1 MWTKQIESEPQ
12 SQSQPANRIP
22 PAASFVQ
29 TPEPEANRP
38 SPPMT
43 RNLASLGA
51 SLEIKGSIT
60 AEEDLQIDAKV
71 VGGPV
76 VNAGHRLIVGRS
88 AQLKAEITAREL
100 IVYGKVDGNV
110 NAIDRVEIKR
120 DGEVIGDIQT
130 ARISI
135 EDGAVFKGC
144 IEVGT
149 LTPRTVTKHLDSR
162 VLAGAGVV

>member
-1 MWTKQIESEPQ
+1 MSTKQIESEPQ
-12 SQSQPANRIP
+12 SQPPNRIAP
-22 PAASFVQ
+22 VASFPQ
-29 TPEPEANRP
+29 IPEPGHEANRP
-38 SPPMT
+38 SLPMA
-43 RNLASLGA
+43 RNLSSLGA

-71 VGGPV
+71 VGGPII
-76 VNAGHRLIVGRS
+76 NAGHRLIVGRS
-88 AQLKAEITAREL
+88 AQLKAETTAREL

-110 NAIDRVEIKR
+110 NGIDRVEIKR

-144 IEVGT
+144 IEVGM
-149 LTPRTVTKHLDSR
+149 LK
-162 VLAGAGVV
+162 